1 MPERPMAAIPG
12 LQLPSLRSIEAIG
25 LIGDQTVCAKGAAI
39 HHGSDEQISGVN
51 EQILVQGQSHQ
62 EAEKTYPHP

>member
-39 HHGSDEQISGVN
+39 HHGSDEQIFGAN
-51 EQILVQGQSHQ
+51 EQVSERG
-62 EAEKTYPHP
+62 